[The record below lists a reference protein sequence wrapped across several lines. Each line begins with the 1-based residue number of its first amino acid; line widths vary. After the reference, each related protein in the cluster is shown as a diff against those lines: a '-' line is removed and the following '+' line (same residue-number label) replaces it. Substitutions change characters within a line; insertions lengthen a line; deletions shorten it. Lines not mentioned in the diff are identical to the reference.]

1 MPTQQPVIQPE
12 KLSDRQQP
20 QRQSAKNDLTR
31 IREATQHVQ
40 LAAIGEIL
48 HQDFEVP
55 QQKIEAALAEQE
67 QSGERLGQILIKMKA
82 LDSVTLAKALATQFE
97 LSYLET
103 FPEESVTEDLLDLIP
118 IGFAKEYRIYPLSRP
133 NGRLQVAV
141 ADPLDT
147 RPLNDLSTL
156 TREDIEPCVATPEEI
171 LRAINRGYEKQAG
184 ETNEVIEEIEEK
196 TGGDLV
202 RDFEPADLIDASDE
216 APIIR
221 FVNSL
226 ITQGY
231 KERASDIHI
240 EPFERDMVVRYR
252 IDGILYEVLHP
263 PLKAH
268 AGITSRIKIM
278 AQLNIAEKRLPQD
291 GRFRVRVAGRD
302 IDIRVSTLPTAF
314 GERVV
319 LRLLDKASSVL
330 SLEEIGLGSSLL
342 RRVRR
347 DDQEKPRHFPGD
359 RADRLRKTTT
369 LYAALNSLNN
379 REKNIITVEDPIEY
393 QLSGVGQ
400 IQVNPKINLTFANGL
415 RSILRQDP
423 DIIMVGEI
431 RDRETAEI
439 AVQSALTGHMVF
451 STLHTNDAA
460 GALTR
465 LVEMGIEPFLAASSI
480 VGILAQ
486 RLVRRIC
493 PHCKEAFTPP
503 AELLDQL
510 GDEYALP
517 ANPLFYRGRGCAR
530 CMNIGYWGRGGIYEL
545 LRIDETVRDL
555 LLQNKDAATIKQ
567 AAMRRGM
574 QSLRAAGVARALQGE
589 TSLEE
594 ILRVTQEEV

>member
-1 MPTQQPVIQPE
+1 MTSSQPDKQPDM
-12 KLSDRQQP
+12 LNWRP
-20 QRQSAKNDLTR
+20 L
-31 IREATQHVQ
+31 
-40 LAAIGEIL
+40 GEIL
-48 HQDFEVP
+48 QHDFTIP
-55 QQKIEAALAEQE
+55 RQRIEAALAEQE
-67 QSGERLGQILIKMKA
+67 QSGDRLGQILIKMKV
-82 LDSVTLAKALATQFE
+82 LDNVVLAKALATQFE

-103 FPEESVTEDLLDLIP
+103 IAEESAADDLLDLIP
-118 IGFAKEYRIYPLSRP
+118 IGFAKEYRIYPLARQ

-141 ADPLDT
+141 ADPLDS

-156 TREDIEPCVATPEEI
+156 TGEDIEPWVTTPEEI

-184 ETNEVIEEIEEK
+184 ETTEVIEEIEEK
-196 TGGDLV
+196 TAGDLV
-202 RDFEPADLIDASDE
+202 RDLEPADLIDASDE

-240 EPFERDMVVRYR
+240 EPFERDLLVRYR
-252 IDGILYEVLHP
+252 IDGILYEVLKP

-268 AGITSRIKIM
+268 AGIVSRIKIM
-278 AQLNIAEKRLPQD
+278 AHLNIAEKRLPQD

-302 IDIRVSTLPTAF
+302 IDIRVSSLPTAF

-319 LRLLDKASSVL
+319 LRLLDKTSNVL
-330 SLEEIGLGSSLL
+330 SLEDIGLGSSLL
-342 RRVRR
+342 HQFESMISKNHGIFLVTG
-347 DDQEKPRHFPGD
+347 PTGSG
-359 RADRLRKTTT
+359 KTTT
-369 LYAALNSLNN
+369 LYAALTRLNN

-393 QLSGVGQ
+393 QLPGVGQ
-400 IQVNPKINLTFANGL
+400 IQVNPKIDLTFANGL

-451 STLHTNDAA
+451 STLHTNNAA

-493 PHCKEAFTPP
+493 PHCKEAIDPP

-510 GDEYALP
+510 GDECTLP
-517 ANPLFYRGRGCAR
+517 ANPQFYQGRGCSR
-530 CMNIGYWGRGGIYEL
+530 CMNIGYWGRCGIYEL
-545 LRIDETVRDL
+545 LPVDETVRGL
-555 LLQNKDAATIKQ
+555 LMQDKDATTIKQ
-567 AAMRRGM
+567 AAMRQGM
-574 QSLRAAGVARALQGE
+574 QTLRAAGVTRALEGV
-589 TSLEE
+589 TTLEE

>member
-1 MPTQQPVIQPE
+1 MVNW
-12 KLSDRQQP
+12 R
-20 QRQSAKNDLTR
+20 R
-31 IREATQHVQ
+31 I
-40 LAAIGEIL
+40 GDIL
-48 HQDFEVP
+48 HSDFAVSQE
-55 QQKIEAALAEQE
+55 QLGAALAEQQE
-67 QSGERLGQILIKMKA
+67 SGGRLGEILLRMKVVNSKVLA
-82 LDSVTLAKALATQFE
+82 EALALQLDLPYLDS
-97 LSYLET
+97 
-103 FPEESVTEDLLDLIP
+103 FPEETAADDLLDLIP
-118 IGFAKEYRIYPLSRP
+118 IGFAKEFRVYPLSRKD
-133 NGRLQVAV
+133 GRLQLAI

-156 TREDIEPCVATPEEI
+156 TRETLEPWVAPAEEI
-171 LRAINRGYEKQAG
+171 LAAINRGYEKHAG
-184 ETNEVIEEIEEK
+184 GTSDVIEEIEEK
-196 TGGDLV
+196 TASDLV

-240 EPFERDMVVRYR
+240 EPFEREMVVRYR

-268 AGITSRIKIM
+268 AGIVSRIKILAHM
-278 AQLNIAEKRLPQD
+278 NIAEKRLPQD

-302 IDIRVSTLPTAF
+302 IDIRVSTLPTSF
-314 GERVV
+314 GERLV
-319 LRLLDKASSVL
+319 LRLLDKASSIL
-330 SLEEIGLGSSLL
+330 SLEEIGLDSLL
-342 RRVRR
+342 
-347 DDQEKPRHFPGD
+347 
-359 RADRLRKTTT
+359 LRQFEGMIGKSHGIFLVTGPTGSGKTTT
-369 LYAALNSLNN
+369 LYAALTRLNN
-379 REKNIITVEDPIEY
+379 REKNIITVEDPVEY
-393 QLSGVGQ
+393 QLAGVGQ

-465 LVEMGIEPFLAASSI
+465 LVEMGVEPFLAASSI

-486 RLVRRIC
+486 RLVRTIC
-493 PHCKEAFTPP
+493 PHCKEAVTPP
-503 AELLDQL
+503 TELLEQL
-510 GDEYALP
+510 GDEGELP
-517 ANPLFYRGRGCAR
+517 ADARFYRGRGCSR
-530 CMNIGYWGRGGIYEL
+530 CMDIGYWGRKGIYEL
-545 LRIDETVRDL
+545 LPVDETVRGLMLHD
-555 LLQNKDAATIKQ
+555 KDAATIKK
-567 AAMRRGM
+567 AAVRKGM
-574 QSLRAAGVARALQGE
+574 QSLRMAGLATALRGD

-594 ILRVTQEEV
+594 VLRVTQEEV

>member
-1 MPTQQPVIQPE
+1 M
-12 KLSDRQQP
+12 
-20 QRQSAKNDLTR
+20 QSWR
-31 IREATQHVQ
+31 R
-40 LAAIGEIL
+40 IGEIL
-48 HQDFEVP
+48 HQDFEIP
-55 QQKIEAALAEQE
+55 QERIEAALKEQE
-67 QSGERLGQILIKMKA
+67 QKGDRLGQVLLKMKA
-82 LDSVTLAKALATQFE
+82 LDSATLAKALASQFE
-97 LSYLET
+97 LSFLET
-103 FPEESVTEDLLDLIP
+103 FPEDSSTDDLLDLIP
-118 IGFAKEYRIYPLSRP
+118 ISFAKEYRIYPLSRL

-141 ADPLDT
+141 ADPMDT

-156 TREDIEPCVATPEEI
+156 TREDIEPCIATPEEI

-184 ETNEVIEEIEEK
+184 DSAEVIEEIEGK
-196 TGGDLV
+196 NDGDLV
-202 RDFEPADLIDASDE
+202 RNLEPADLIDASDE

-268 AGITSRIKIM
+268 AGIVSRIKIM

-302 IDIRVSTLPTAF
+302 VDIRVSTLPTAF

-319 LRLLDKASSVL
+319 LRLLDKASSIL
-330 SLEEIGLGSSLL
+330 SLQEIGLGSTLL
-342 RRVRR
+342 GQFEGMIRKTHGIFLVTG
-347 DDQEKPRHFPGD
+347 PTGSG
-359 RADRLRKTTT
+359 KTTT
-369 LYAALNSLNN
+369 LYAALNRLNN

-393 QLSGVGQ
+393 QLAGVGQ
-400 IQVNPKINLTFANGL
+400 IQVNTKINLTFANGL

-493 PHCKEAFTPP
+493 PHCKETVVPP

-510 GDEYALP
+510 GDECTLP
-517 ANPLFYRGRGCAR
+517 ANPVFYQGRGCAR
-530 CMNIGYWGRGGIYEL
+530 CMDIGYWGRSGIYEL
-545 LRIDETVRDL
+545 MTIDETVREL
-555 LLQNKDAATIKQ
+555 LLQDKDAATIKQ

-574 QSLRAAGVARALQGE
+574 QSLRAAGVAKALQGE